1 MGEGFG
7 QSVCAAHG
15 CWQKHIFSPFL
26 LVSFNSKPLKG
37 LHVLLRAMVF
47 EAKQKTKNSIKRL

>member
-1 MGEGFG
+1 M
-7 QSVCAAHG
+7 AAGKNKVGHYLRYIY
-15 CWQKHIFSPFL
+15 IFSPFL